1 MVRRAIGILVLAGGL
16 LATSTLFAQQA
27 QSLSQMARDAARDF
41 RPVTADDVAR
51 ARSELATAIGQLD
64 AFLQSGAPYKRA
76 GWHRYLQ
83 WNDLVAMSQSNQP
96 PSPDTVNALLTK
108 LKANQGG
115 LERSE
120 FTRLRDA
127 LANYAAV
134 TTAAANNKAQDEY
147 NKRMEDL
154 ATQLD
159 AYSKDRAAGDAA
171 LAVGKDLAWLQSS
184 GQAPELL
191 AAIRRTYGHPN
202 FFGYASRNLAA
213 SGIDRD
219 VDQVTAV
226 NDNIIG
232 TQLHGTARLVGRTT
246 LALQENPNMA
256 SMNILLGG
264 TAWSNNVGYNGPVTI
279 YSTGATSVSAR
290 KMIVMN
296 ADGMYGYAAQASCS
310 TRSNINN
317 ICAKHAFIERMAW
330 KRAGQQKGEAEQV
343 ASQHASSRVAGQ
355 MDSQA
360 GPLIA
365 EQNARYNEKFRNPL
379 IRRGEFPE
387 ELAFSSTAD
396 RVNVRMLQESS
407 GMLAAPDEPPGYSRV
422 HDLALRAHES
432 AVTNYA
438 QGLIGGY
445 ELTDLR
451 LEKLIRD
458 DLQTDLP
465 DELRVTRSDGTLDPD
480 KEPWSIIF
488 AKEVPA
494 RAKFNGG
501 QIWMA
506 IRADG
511 FTRGEGEQPGKYR
524 PALNE
529 LVEISANYK
538 IEKTDAGATLRRDGD
553 VVVRFPNRANP
564 EQVNLRDRPIVT
576 FIQRKFRSMF
586 KEEFVGTGL
595 MLKGEWERAGT
606 LELDEIAA
614 DGAWLRLGW
623 NMPAARPSRSAGGGG
638 E

>member
-1 MVRRAIGILVLAGGL
+1 MVRRAMSILVLAGGI
-16 LATSTLFAQQA
+16 LAASTLFAQQG
-27 QSLSQMARDAARDF
+27 QSLSQMARDAARNF
-41 RPVTADDVAR
+41 RPVTREDVAR
-51 ARSELATAIGQLD
+51 AKGQLAAALARLD
-64 AFLQSGAPYKRA
+64 AFLRTGAPYKLA
-76 GWHRYLQ
+76 GWQRYLQ
-83 WNDLVAMSQSNQP
+83 WNDLVALTQNDQP
-96 PSPDTVNALLTK
+96 PSPDTVNALLAK

-120 FTRLRDA
+120 FTQLREA

-134 TTAAANNKAQDEY
+134 ASAAANDKAQEEY
-147 NKRMEDL
+147 SKRMDDL
-154 ATQLD
+154 AAQLD
-159 AYSKDRAAGDAA
+159 AYAKDRAAGDAA
-171 LAVGKDLAWLQSS
+171 LAVGKDLAWLQAS
-184 GQAPELL
+184 GQAPELV

-202 FFGYASRNLAA
+202 FFGYASRNFAA
-213 SGIDRD
+213 SGIERD

-232 TQLHGTARLVGRTT
+232 TQLHGTARLIGRTT
-246 LALQENPNMA
+246 LALQDNPNMA

-290 KMIVMN
+290 KPIVMN
-296 ADGMYGYAAQASCS
+296 ADGMYAYAAQASCC
-310 TRSNINN
+310 TRSNINS

-330 KRAGQQKGEAEQV
+330 KRAGQQKGEAEAV

-355 MDSQA
+355 MDYQA
-360 GPLIA
+360 GQLIA
-365 EQNARYNEKFRNPL
+365 EQNARYNERFRNPL
-379 IRRGEFPE
+379 VRRGEFPE
-387 ELAFSSTAD
+387 ELTFSSTQD
-396 RVNVRMLQESS
+396 RVQVRMLQESN
-407 GMLAAPDEPPGYSRV
+407 GMLAAPDEPPGYSRE

-438 QGLIGGY
+438 QGVIGGY

-451 LEKLIRD
+451 LERLIKD
-458 DLQTDLP
+458 DLKTDLP
-465 DELRVTRSDGTLDPD
+465 EELRVTRPDGTLDPD

-488 AKEVPA
+488 AKELPA
-494 RAKFNGG
+494 RARFNGG

-511 FTRGEGEQPGKYR
+511 FTRGEGDQPGKYR
-524 PALNE
+524 PAINE

-538 IEKTDAGATLRRDGD
+538 IEKTDQGATLRRDGD

-586 KEEFVGTGL
+586 KEEFVGEGL
-595 MLKGEWERAGT
+595 LFKGEWERAGR
-606 LELDEIAA
+606 LRLDEIAA

-623 NMPAARPSRSAGGGG
+623 DMPTAAAVQPAAGA